1 MKIALT
7 LPGST
12 YAPAENLATPS
23 GIPSSLGGDL
33 SSSGALFFQTGV
45 SWLLYIAAT
54 LAILMLMWGGIQW
67 ITSSG
72 NPEKLASAK
81 KKITLAII
89 GLVIALSAF
98 FIVRVVI
105 TVLGGNSATFFNFG
119 APNTATS
126 SAILRASP

>member
-1 MKIALT
+1 MKLALT

-12 YAPAENLATPS
+12 YAPAEKLATPS
-23 GIPSSLGGDL
+23 GIPHALTGDI
-33 SSSGALFFQTGV
+33 STSGAVFFQTGV

-72 NPEKLASAK
+72 DPAKLASAK
-81 KKITLAII
+81 RKITMAII

-98 FIVRVVI
+98 FIVKVII

-119 APNTATS
+119 ATNTATS
-126 SAILRASP
+126 SAALRASP